1 MDNLTIHIKFF
12 LGLWAWS
19 WVWGTPALKEAP
31 PRILHPYTHHFL
43 LPWTSWKVLQ
53 KRCGWKKVL
62 WSQPTGYRLC

>member
-19 WVWGTPALKEAP
+19 WVWGTPALNEAP
-31 PRILHPYTHHFL
+31 PRILRPYTHHFL

-53 KRCGWKKVL
+53 KRCG
-62 WSQPTGYRLC
+62 